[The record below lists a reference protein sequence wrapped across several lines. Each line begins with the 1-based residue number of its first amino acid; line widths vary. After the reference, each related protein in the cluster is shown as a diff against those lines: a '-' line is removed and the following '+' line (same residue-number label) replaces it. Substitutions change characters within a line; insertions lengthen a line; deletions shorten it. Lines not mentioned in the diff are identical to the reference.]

1 MSLIW
6 PACLQGTA
14 KMDKLA
20 EKLKAAEISAK
31 AQQRGMLSAVR

>member
-6 PACLQGTA
+6 RAWLQGTA